1 MTFAIKTKLTE
12 SVKTSLKQ
20 GKKQEVGALRLIL
33 AAFKQHEVDTRTDV
47 DDDAALAILGKMAK
61 QRRESL
67 SHFEKAGRDD
77 LIAQEQFELDLLE
90 SYLPAALGDAEIDA
104 AISEAITAAGAE
116 SPKDMGK
123 VMGLLKASLQGR
135 ADMGVVSASVKAKLS
150 A

>member
-12 SVKTSLKQ
+12 AVKTSLKQ
-20 GKKQEVGALRLIL
+20 GKKQRVGALRLIL

-47 DDDAALAILGKMAK
+47 DDDLALVIIGKMAK

-77 LIAQEQFELDLLE
+77 LIAQEQFELVLLE
-90 SYLPAALGDAEIDA
+90 SYLPAALNDAEIEA
-104 AISEAITAAGAE
+104 AISEAITASGAE

-135 ADMGVVSASVKAKLS
+135 ADMRVVSSSVKAKLS

>member
-12 SVKTSLKQ
+12 AVKTSLKQ
-20 GKKQEVGALRLIL
+20 GKKRKVGALRLIL

-47 DDDAALAILGKMAK
+47 DDDVALVILGKMAK

-67 SHFEKAGRDD
+67 SHFEKAGRND
-77 LIAQEQFELDLLE
+77 LIAQEQFELELLE
-90 SYLPAALGDAEIDA
+90 SYLPAALSDAEIEA
-104 AISEAITAAGAE
+104 AINEAITASGAE
-116 SPKDMGK
+116 SPNDMGK

-135 ADMGVVSASVKAKLS
+135 ADMRVVSASVKGKLS

>member
-12 SVKTSLKQ
+12 AVKTSLKQ
-20 GKKQEVGALRLIL
+20 GKKQHVGALRLIL

-47 DDDAALAILGKMAK
+47 DDDLALVIIGKMAK

-77 LIAQEQFELDLLE
+77 LIAQEQFELVLLE
-90 SYLPAALGDAEIDA
+90 SYLPVALNDAEIEA
-104 AISEAITAAGAE
+104 AISEAITASGAE

-123 VMGLLKASLQGR
+123 VMGLLKASMQGR
-135 ADMGVVSASVKAKLS
+135 ADMRVVSSSVKAKLS

>member
-12 SVKTSLKQ
+12 AVKTSLKQ
-20 GKKQEVGALRLIL
+20 GKKRQVGALRLIL

-47 DDDAALAILGKMAK
+47 DDDVALVILGKMAK

-77 LIAQEQFELDLLE
+77 LIAQEQFELELLG
-90 SYLPAALGDAEIDA
+90 SYLPAALSDAEIEA
-104 AISEAITAAGAE
+104 AINEAITASGAE
-116 SPKDMGK
+116 SPNDMGK

-135 ADMGVVSASVKAKLS
+135 ADMRVVSASVKAKLS